1 MADFL
6 LLFLIIGY
14 CIFVIVHRHKKA
26 KKEASLGNVRGLV
39 LAAAA
44 DALSE
49 KNLKT
54 KRFQVVKSK
63 EENSGF
69 WLRR

>member
-26 KKEASLGNVRGLV
+26 KKEASLGKCPGTCAGCGGGCTFREELEN
-39 LAAAA
+39 
-44 DALSE
+44 
-49 KNLKT
+49 
-54 KRFQVVKSK
+54 K
-63 EENSGF
+63 EISSGEEQ
-69 WLRR
+69 RRK